1 MVVMRLVTSWLSIFS
16 ISSFSNQSQCSWY
29 FCPGSYFSTCADTNH
44 QLEIWRK
51 NKFAVCF

>member
-1 MVVMRLVTSWLSIFS
+1 MVAMRLVTSWLSIFS